1 MSDLA
6 LRPARSDVCF
16 VPRGL
21 PEEEQ
26 TALHCEELLGIVSH
40 DLRTPLV
47 AVGVHLRELER
58 LGPTIPA
65 SGRAAVHAIRDSVGW
80 MQRLIQDLL
89 DVAGL
94 EHGRLQL
101 LRRAADPVV
110 LVAHAMELLEPL
122 ARDAGITLDCDVPDD
137 LPIVV
142 VDGDRVLQVLSNLV
156 TNALK
161 FTPRGG
167 TVTIRADASADDV
180 HLAVADTGCGIA
192 PEELPRVF
200 ERFWRSDSTSHVRGT
215 GLGLTIARGLVEEHG
230 GRIWIESVTGQGTTV
245 HFTLPR

>member
-1 MSDLA
+1 MADVA
-6 LRPARSDVCF
+6 TRPARGDGCF
-16 VPRGL
+16 VPWALSEAER
-21 PEEEQ
+21 

-47 AVGVHLRELER
+47 AVGMHLRELER
-58 LGPTIPA
+58 LGPVIPA

-94 EHGRLQL
+94 EHGRLHL
-101 LRRAADPVV
+101 LRLPVDPVV

-122 ARDAGITLDCDVPDD
+122 AREAGIALECDVPDD
-137 LPIVV
+137 LPVVV
-142 VDGDRVLQVLSNLV
+142 VDGDRVLQVLSNLG
-156 TNALK
+156 TNAIK
-161 FTPRGG
+161 FTPHGG

-180 HLAVADTGCGIA
+180 HLAVVDTGSGIA
-192 PEELPRVF
+192 PEELPHVF
-200 ERFWRSDSTSHVRGT
+200 ERFWRSDNASHVRGT

-230 GRIWIESVTGQGTTV
+230 GRIWIESVAGRGTTV